1 MNIVKNI
8 NKNIRDME
16 NSLKIRLFKNNSLS
30 SYENISLE
38 NMNSEM
44 IKVNKENNFI
54 YLATPYVEREE
65 DVLNYLTAINET
77 SLRAM
82 SDKGY
87 LSPISSKEDE
97 EIIIDYLFKIDEDKY
112 ELIVKEMNEFKDILQ
127 KIFNY
132 NGNDI
137 HIDLTSNKRLSKYIG
152 LKIRGINLNPFSFK
166 GIEEEDLRFMT
177 LILIYSYYRVISKN
191 SENDNKNNLKDI
203 LKFLKEFKFS
213 KKDKDIISNNMQNIK
228 SYSFSIK
235 EVLKA
240 EGDIEKF
247 SEIQG
252 KLFKS
257 KAIENPFQL
266 SGFNNMELSTQLMLI
281 SAIQKGISFEI
292 LDENDQF
299 VKFYYGDHVEYV
311 KNANM
316 TSLDTYISP
325 LIMENK
331 TVTKKVLKEN
341 GFSVPGGRE
350 YKNIEDALNDY
361 ERYMDEKI
369 VIKPKSTN
377 FGLGISVFQKEFSK
391 EDYEEAIRIAFKED
405 EFVLVEEFIKGTEYR
420 FYVMDGKVEGITLRV
435 PANIE
440 GDGIHTIEELVEIK
454 NKDPLRGTNYRRPLQ
469 LIKLGEIEKLMLK
482 AQGYNIKTILEK
494 GKIAYLRENSNVSTG
509 GDSIDMTDDMDISY
523 KNIAEEAVKSL
534 GAFISGIDIMI
545 PDNHKNTTK
554 DSNDYGII
562 EANFNPA
569 IHMHMYPYKGK
580 SRPIASKILDY
591 LFPEI

>member
-405 EFVLVEEFIKGTEYR
+405 GFVLVEEFIKGTEYR